1 MESDYPLISSPER
14 QLQRCDSRGRRQV
27 VGCIPYRYRS
37 GRDELELLL
46 VRSRNGPG
54 MKFPKVHGVFSKDE
68 TVTVDEA
75 RNLCQHWWINEA
87 LDVLVERCTSSGT
100 HEEEIPLFAR
110 QNSASQLIVASPE
123 IENSYNMDIEPD
135 NSNIEHITHD
145 GTNGWSQKVTKLK

>member
-1 MESDYPLISSPER
+1 MFAVLVPE
-14 QLQRCDSRGRRQV
+14 QPELWSEEFIGQR
-27 VGCIPYRYRS
+27 IW
-37 GRDELELLL
+37 
-46 VRSRNGPG
+46 
-54 MKFPKVHGVFSKDE
+54 
-68 TVTVDEA
+68 VTVDEA
-75 RNLCQHWWINEA
+75 RNLCQHWWMNEA